1 MNLPLSAQTDE
12 SAFAFVSLRKH
23 RIGQLVRQDNHW
35 FQVIDR
41 RLFGLIAVAKYY
53 KPWSN
58 R

>member
-1 MNLPLSAQTDE
+1 MNLPLSAQTGE
-12 SAFAFVSLRKH
+12 FAFVSLRKH